1 MQTTFHF
8 SQARV
13 KSDRAIG
20 LRERLAR
27 SIHLGG
33 ELLALASLAV
43 ALTTSLVAMAA
54 VIGH

>member
-1 MQTTFHF
+1 MQSTFRF

-20 LRERLAR
+20 LRERLNR
-27 SIHLGG
+27 GVHFGG
-33 ELLALASLAV
+33 ELLALTSLAV